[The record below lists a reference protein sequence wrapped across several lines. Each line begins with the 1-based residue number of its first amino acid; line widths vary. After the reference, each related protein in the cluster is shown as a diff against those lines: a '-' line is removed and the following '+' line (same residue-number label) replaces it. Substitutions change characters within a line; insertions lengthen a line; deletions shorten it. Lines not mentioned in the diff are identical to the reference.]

1 MLALLVLSASTSAHA
16 GEFCSREAGSRND
29 DEFAG
34 DPDGNG
40 FEAPDPW
47 CETGT
52 GDLSCTPFAYKVS
65 QHRTHARTIAPT
77 PADTRMTRALSL
89 GLP

>member
-1 MLALLVLSASTSAHA
+1 MLALLVLSASTAHA
-16 GEFCSREAGSRND
+16 GEWCSREAGSRSQ
-29 DEFAG
+29 DEFN

-65 QHRTHARTIAPT
+65 QHRTHARTIAPS
-77 PADTRMTRALSL
+77 PADTRLLTRALSL